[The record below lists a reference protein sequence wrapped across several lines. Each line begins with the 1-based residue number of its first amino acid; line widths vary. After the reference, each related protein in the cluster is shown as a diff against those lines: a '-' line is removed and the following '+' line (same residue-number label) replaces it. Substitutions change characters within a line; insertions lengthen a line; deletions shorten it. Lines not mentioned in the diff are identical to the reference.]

1 MNGMYIYEEYRK
13 QGYGAELVKT
23 AVEHGREIGIK
34 LVSSDLSSF
43 FTQKMFAKL
52 SFQTILSREYDGNLQ
67 TYQRMEAKMKELH
80 TTFDVVIKHV
90 D

>member
-13 QGYGAELVKT
+13 QGYGAELVKA
-23 AVEHGREIGIK
+23 AVENGRQIGIK

-52 SFQTILSREYDGNLQ
+52 AFQTILSREYDGNLQ

-80 TTFDVVIKHV
+80 KTFDVVIKHL

>member
-23 AVEHGREIGIK
+23 AVEHGRQIGIK

-52 SFQTILSREYDGNLQ
+52 GFQTILSREYDGNLQ

-80 TTFDVVIKHV
+80 KTFDVVIKHV

>member
-23 AVEHGREIGIK
+23 AVEHGQQIRIK

-52 SFQTILSREYDGNLQ
+52 GFQTILSREYDGNLQ